1 MKHNTV
7 TDMFA
12 QSSQEW
18 ARMDAIVAGSQSEPD
33 QDQIAIERFED
44 DGNVN
49 VPRYPASGIWQ

>member
-12 QSSQEW
+12 ESSREW
-18 ARMDAIVAGSQSEPD
+18 SRADALVAGSQSAPD

-44 DGNVN
+44 DGNTN
-49 VPRYPASGIWQ
+49 VPRFPQSGIWQ